1 MALTTPT
8 VAKAGPSPAPPAD
21 PPASG
26 RSAMAR
32 LIGWA
37 GPARLPLLATAV
49 AGVGQGVLLIAQAG
63 LFAWIVHRVAGQ
75 GADLA
80 AVSPAFLALLV
91 VFAGRAACV
100 WGQEIAGARA
110 AGRVKTALR
119 DQLARHLLARGPA
132 ALDGRSSGAVAA
144 ALVDQVEALD
154 GFYARFLPHLAVALL
169 VPLAILVAI
178 FPLDWVAGLLLLA
191 TAPLIPGF
199 MALIGMGAAA
209 LSRRQMR
216 VLARLGGYVLDR
228 LQGLPTLRLFGQD
241 QAELGR
247 IRRVSDDYRQRTMA
261 VLRVAFLSSAVLEFF
276 SAVAIA
282 MVAVYIGMSLL
293 GIFAFGPGQDLTL
306 FSGLFILLLA
316 PEFFQPLRTLAA
328 HYHDRAA
335 AIGAVQELAPLL
347 DAPPPPGVG
356 AEDVAA
362 ATAPAATPAA
372 MLRLDRVDFAY
383 APDRPPVL
391 SGFSLI
397 VAAGERVALVGPSG
411 VGKSTV
417 LHLLLGFLAPLNGT
431 VRVAGQAPTAGRAQV
446 SWIGQRPHLF
456 HGTLADNLRLARPDA
471 DDAAVARA
479 VAQAGLETVVARLPD
494 GLATRLGEDGHGLS
508 GGEAQRVAIARAL
521 LKDAPI
527 LLLDEPTAH
536 LDGETEAA
544 VLAALAVVAAGR
556 TVLIAT
562 HSLAGIGWAERQV
575 RL

>member
-8 VAKAGPSPAPPAD
+8 VAKAGPSPAPPAG

-37 GPARLPLLATAV
+37 GPARLPLLATAA
-49 AGVGQGVLLIAQAG
+49 AGVGQGLLLIAQAG
-63 LFAWIVHRVAGQ
+63 LFAWIVHRVAAQ
-75 GADLA
+75 GAGLA
-80 AVSPAFLALLV
+80 AVLPAFLALLA

-119 DQLARHLLARGPA
+119 DRLAGHLLARGPA

-169 VPLAILVAI
+169 VPLAILVAV

-241 QAELGR
+241 QAELAR

-347 DAPPPPGVG
+347 DAPPGVG
-356 AEDVAA
+356 AEDGAA
-362 ATAPAATPAA
+362 ATAPVATPAA

-391 SGFSLI
+391 AGFSLT

-431 VRVAGQAPTAGRAQV
+431 VRVAGQAPAAGRTQV

-479 VAQAGLETVVARLPD
+479 VAQAGLEPVVARLPD